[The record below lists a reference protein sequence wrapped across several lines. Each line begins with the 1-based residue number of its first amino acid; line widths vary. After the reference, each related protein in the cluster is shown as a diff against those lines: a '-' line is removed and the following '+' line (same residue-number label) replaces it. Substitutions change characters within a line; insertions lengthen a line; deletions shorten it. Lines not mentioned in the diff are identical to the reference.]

1 MFRHLRSKIIFSFC
15 LLMIAGGG
23 LSTTLVDRNISST
36 LGASV
41 DRNGISVAEALA
53 SQLTEPLAY
62 GDRIS
67 VRRLLTEAQAS
78 NSDMSYALVVSPS
91 GEVADHSFP
100 KNAFPEDLLKVV
112 PRVEAAT
119 LRTERGT
126 VRDLPVPLM
135 KGLFGTLHIGV
146 SMTWVETARADA
158 TKNVLFTTALA
169 MAVGIAGILFL
180 ASLITRPLS
189 VLREAAVKLG
199 EGDASASAP
208 VSGSDEIAELA
219 NTFNDMARQ
228 IRERMAE
235 SEQLREY
242 VEGVLDHM
250 DSGILAV
257 NEAGAVQYAN
267 RVVEQAH
274 GPLVGLE
281 CRILM
286 DGERPCAECPATG
299 VMASGRV
306 ANRRYK
312 AASGRSYDLTYVPMI
327 GRDGRRSVVERARD
341 VTEQLELHER
351 FQRAQRLAVA
361 GEIAASVV
369 HSVNNPLD
377 GVQRALALAADRP
390 TDHERLNRMLSLAM
404 EGTERI
410 AALTRVLLGFAREG
424 PDYQP
429 VPIDPITL
437 VEAAVKLARLKAV
450 AGGVSITVELEQEIP
465 RALMDPQAMEEVF
478 VNLLMNAVDACEGG
492 GGVVVR
498 IRVAQDEMVEIQVSD
513 SGPGV
518 DPNVAERIFEPFF
531 TTKEADRGTGLGL
544 SVARRVVEA
553 HSGFI
558 SLVHCGTSGGAV
570 FSVRLP
576 AHRDPVASGEWH
588 VSHA

>member
-41 DRNGISVAEALA
+41 DRNGTAVAEMLA

-67 VRRLLTEAQAS
+67 VRRLLTEAQSS
-78 NSDMSYALVVSPS
+78 NSDIAYALVVSPS
-91 GEVADHSFP
+91 GEVSDHSFP
-100 KNAFPEDLLKVV
+100 MNSFPEDLLKVV
-112 PRVEAAT
+112 SRVGPVT
-119 LRTERGT
+119 LSTEGGT
-126 VRDLPVPLM
+126 VRDLPVPLL

-146 SMTWVETARADA
+146 SMTWVETARAEA
-158 TKNVLFTTALA
+158 TRNVVFTTAVA
-169 MAVGIAGILFL
+169 MVVGIAGILFL
-180 ASLITRPLS
+180 ASLITRPLLA
-189 VLREAAVKLG
+189 LRTAAVKLG
-199 EGDASASAP
+199 EGDSATVAP
-208 VSGSDEIAELA
+208 VYGSDEIADLA
-219 NTFNDMARQ
+219 TTFNDMALQ

-257 NEAGAVQYAN
+257 DEGGSVQYAN
-267 RVVEQAH
+267 SVVEQTH
-274 GPLVGLE
+274 GSLVGLQ
-281 CRILM
+281 CGSLM
-286 DGERPCAECPATG
+286 GDERPCAECPAAEVIATD
-299 VMASGRV
+299 RV
-306 ANRRYK
+306 VAHRYK

-341 VTEQLELHER
+341 ITEQLELQES

-377 GVQRALALAADRP
+377 GVQRALALAAARP
-390 TDHERLNRMLSLAM
+390 DDSERLQRMLTLAM

-410 AALTRVLLGFAREG
+410 AALTRTLLGFAREG
-424 PDYQP
+424 PDYEA
-429 VPIDPITL
+429 VPIDPNTL

-450 AGGVSITVELEQEIP
+450 AGGVSIEVEPMPDIP
-465 RALMDPQAMEEVF
+465 KSPMDPQAMEEVL

-492 GGVVVR
+492 GSVLVR
-498 IRVAQDEMVEIQVSD
+498 TRLVDHDLVEIEVSD

-518 DPNVAERIFEPFF
+518 APEVAERIFEPFF
-531 TTKEADRGTGLGL
+531 TTKETERGTGLGL

-553 HSGFI
+553 HGGHL
-558 SLVHCGTSGGAV
+558 SLVQNGTSSGAT
-570 FSVRLP
+570 FSVRIP
-576 AHRDPVASGEWH
+576 AYHEAVTPDEQRVRNG
-588 VSHA
+588 